1 MCDLDDIHPSKLALT
16 FVANDLIDD
25 DTFESIQES
34 MQGSSKD
41 EMVLRSKL
49 LWKVYSA
56 LKVDAKL
63 TTPLQEALRKL
74 NPESAG
80 KFASNISMSST
91 HIHTIRI
98 STPLLRKV

>member
-63 TTPLQEALRKL
+63 TTPLQEEL